1 MAKNFRP
8 TGQERFNFIAA
19 LIAFLIHN
27 NDIHIDDA
35 ASHFEVSPEYIRDA
49 LSTMSVTATLKS
61 HGEDLYYYFD
71 EEYLESD
78 GRILLYTEN
87 EAFEDVPKLSGRQAS
102 AIAAGLNYLS
112 SFPDITN
119 QDEINEL
126 LELLG
131 KGSVVDDVQ
140 IYHYKPG
147 TVDADAGVLRR
158 AIIRGHRI
166 SCEYVNQRG
175 EKSTREIDPIR
186 LDPRGEL
193 WFLKGYCLK
202 NKELRNFRLDHMR
215 AATEL
220 EVPICD
226 EARSI
231 SEIVD
236 EEYTAA
242 ETDLEVVVEV
252 EPEAYSLISDFAA
265 DVQSTDSK
273 SGKVRAVI
281 KVGYLPTLGR
291 VINHYGGAARVI
303 SPESARRV
311 VRNYALTA
319 LGRPIDDQ
327 LSED

>member
-19 LIAFLIHN
+19 LIAYLIHN
-27 NDIHIDDA
+27 DYSQISDVA
-35 ASHFEVSPEYIRDA
+35 KHFEVSEEYIKDA
-49 LSTMSVTATLKS
+49 LTTIFQTASLKS
-61 HGEDLYYYFD
+61 NFEEVYYEYDTDL
-71 EEYLESD
+71 LESD
-78 GRILLYTEN
+78 GEIHLESLLG
-87 EAFEDVPKLSGRQAS
+87 FEEVPKLSGRQAS

-112 SFPDITN
+112 TFPEFTN
-119 QDEINEL
+119 QDEIAEL
-126 LELLG
+126 LEILG
-131 KGSVVDDVQ
+131 KGSPVDRVQ
-140 IYHYKPG
+140 IIDYKPG
-147 TVDADAGVLRR
+147 TVDADAAVIRR
-158 AIIRGHRI
+158 AMLRGHRI

-220 EVPICD
+220 DVPISD

-236 EEYTAA
+236 EEYTKSD
-242 ETDLEVVVEV
+242 TDIDVVIEV
-252 EPEAYSLISDFAA
+252 EPEAYSLITDFAA
-265 DVQSTDSK
+265 DVESTDSK
-273 SGKVRAVI
+273 TGLTRAVI

-291 VINHYGGAARVI
+291 VINHYGGAARVL